1 MQKNRRAFFVRSTTR
16 IDRPELRGPTF
27 YPVVPGT
34 RCQNLDR
41 FSTAKA
47 ARERMAALLAGIDDS
62 AGEYISSVDAYS
74 VEVRVSLNEYGRE
87 VVTEIGRRHYLCSM
101 QIRERADSAE
111 HVTA

>member
-1 MQKNRRAFFVRSTTR
+1 MSKNRRAFFVRSTTR

-47 ARERMAALLAGIDDS
+47 ARERMVALLAGIDDS

-74 VEVRVSLNEYGRE
+74 VEIRTTINEHGRE
-87 VVTEIGRRHYLCSM
+87 VVTEIGRRHYLCPM
-101 QIRERADSAE
+101 QLRARADGTE
-111 HVTA
+111 QVTA